1 MAAETAVGV
10 FQNRAQAEAAVALL
24 QEHGFDAAEVSM
36 VMQNP
41 ATVADAAHDEI
52 ATGLT
57 VGGAIGGI
65 GGWLAGAGLL
75 SIPVIGPVLAI
86 GPLLATLGGM
96 AAGAGAG
103 GLVGA
108 LTSAGVQETHAA
120 RLAGHVQQ
128 GGVLVSVRATP
139 RHEEARALLRQAG
152 AAETDFSL
160 AGDENAYT
168 RTAGGP
174 DTAAGAP
181 VVTVA
186 EAPLDTEAPSE
197 TETNHGP

>member
-10 FQNRAQAEAAVALL
+10 FQDRARAEAAVALL
-24 QEHGFDAAEVSM
+24 QAHGFDAAEVSM
-36 VMQNP
+36 VMQDP
-41 ATVADAAHDEI
+41 AVAAEEEHDDI

-57 VGGAIGGI
+57 VGGAIGGV

-75 SIPVIGPVLAI
+75 SIPVIGPVLAV
-86 GPLLATLGGM
+86 GPLLAMLGGM

-108 LTSAGVQETHAA
+108 LTGAGVNETHAA
-120 RLAGHVQQ
+120 RLAGQVQE
-128 GGVLVSVRATP
+128 GGVLVSVRATL

-152 AAETDFSL
+152 ATETDFSL
-160 AGDENAYT
+160 AGDENAFT
-168 RTAGGP
+168 RAAGGP

-181 VVTVA
+181 IVTVD
-186 EAPLDTEAPSE
+186 EVPLESEPAPENDTNRES
-197 TETNHGP
+197 